1 MNQNSYYMKEMNRQ
15 QKELERM
22 QKAQVREYNR
32 QQREIQRE
40 GNRQQ
45 KAYIREV
52 NRQQKEYEREV
63 NKYNKAEQK
72 RQEKGQAVIQ
82 SVSGNTLSVNDLKV
96 LGFNDNIIASADRVI
111 SYLASHGVN
120 KFDFNTIGISLHNLY
135 GIDVNTQVN
144 LVGFVMYLIKV
155 KRTQANKELSV
166 ALNKVRSAKEFDSY
180 DAELLHSV
188 DVLVRHYNYIY
199 KHFGVGR
206 NKISNRELFKP
217 VNMNRLNKLVM
228 VDGIKDKLFS
238 IYNSSRYMDLKD
250 KCYVMVDNNGTNT
263 TIKTN
268 RMPVVPYGVKPKVD
282 GVGEVR
288 TININSYNDAGELQ
302 TESTR
307 VVAINNK
314 YVRMLNRFAIFV
326 STRKPGSHCGMV
338 EIICAGGTRIYVYA
352 DIFNDRDMINKSE
365 TGARV
370 YDYGYFEKDLLTKLA
385 KVYNGVNRQ
394 YGGIMYVRF
403 KPIEHF
409 KTKLIP
415 IQGKQDAVRADIM
428 KQNDEDV
435 Y

>member
-40 GNRQQ
+40 DNRQQ

-63 NKYNKAEQK
+63 NRYNKAEQK

-82 SVSGNTLSVNDLKV
+82 SVSGNTLSVNDLIV
-96 LGFNDNIIASADRVI
+96 LGFNNNIISAADNVI
-111 SYLASHGVN
+111 GYLAKHGVN

-180 DAELLHSV
+180 DSEVLHSV

-217 VNMNRLNKLVM
+217 VNMSRLNKLVM
-228 VDGIKDKLFS
+228 VDGITDKLFS
-238 IYNSSRYMDLKD
+238 IYNSSRYMELKD
-250 KCYVMVDNNGTNT
+250 KCYIMVDNNGTNT

-282 GVGEVR
+282 GVGEVK
-288 TININSYNDAGELQ
+288 TININRYNDAGELQ

-370 YDYGYFEKDLLTKLA
+370 YDYGYFEKDLLNKLA
-385 KVYNGVNRQ
+385 KVYNGVNKQ